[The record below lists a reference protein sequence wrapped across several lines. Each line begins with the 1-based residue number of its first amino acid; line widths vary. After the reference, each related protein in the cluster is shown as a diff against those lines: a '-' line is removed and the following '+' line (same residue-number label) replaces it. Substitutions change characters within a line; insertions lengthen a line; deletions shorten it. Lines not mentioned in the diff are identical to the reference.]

1 MYVTHVSAGHFSIH
15 RQFIHSVRIGLFE
28 LSRNSCN
35 YYEQLLRDPTLKR
48 TIFFLLNK
56 KIVLFVVSGLRN
68 DEIYRALTKTIR

>member
-56 KIVLFVVSGLRN
+56 KIVSGLRN